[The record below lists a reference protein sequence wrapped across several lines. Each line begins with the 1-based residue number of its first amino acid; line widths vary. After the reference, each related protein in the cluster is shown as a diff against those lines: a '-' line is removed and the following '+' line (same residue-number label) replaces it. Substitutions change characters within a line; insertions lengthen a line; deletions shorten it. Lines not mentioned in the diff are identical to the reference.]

1 MRSIPAS
8 AEPRTS
14 DAVLRIEQ
22 LSVTYATEQGE
33 VPAVRDFSLEIAAG
47 ECVGIVGESGAGKS
61 QTFLAV
67 MGLLG
72 SRARVRGS
80 ARFGD
85 LELLGS
91 DAAVLDRV
99 RGSAMSMIFQDP
111 LTTLTPHLRIG
122 DLIAEPLVRHK
133 GLSWRAARK
142 EALRLLNAVRVNDA
156 SRRMKQYPHEISG
169 GMRQRVMIASALAC
183 NPRLVIAD
191 EPTTALDV
199 TIQAQII
206 ALLAELKRERGM
218 SLVLITHDF
227 GLVAGIAD
235 RVVVMSGG
243 RIVEQGPTERVL
255 RSPEQ
260 PYTRALL
267 EATPRLAKPSQAD
280 ESVVPANGEPIL
292 ELFDVR
298 VQFEL
303 RGGLLGR
310 RARVQAV
317 EGVSVWVRAGEA
329 LGIVGESGC
338 GKSTLARAIL
348 QLIKPVSGRVVWMG
362 RGLQEMAR
370 SELRSLRREMQIV
383 FQDPLASLN
392 PRMTVGEIVAEPL
405 LVHSPQL
412 GSAARTQASIEM
424 LEKVGLAP
432 QMLNRFPHQLSGGQ
446 AQRVAIARAMI
457 VRPALLICDEPVSA
471 LDVSIQAQIVAL
483 LRQLMRE
490 HRMSILFISH
500 NLAVVQ
506 QLCERV
512 LVLYLGRMMELADA
526 ASLYAQPLHPY
537 TQALLAAVPVPD
549 PEIQPGRLAEALP
562 GELPSPLSPPS
573 GCVFRT
579 RCTHATGLCA
589 REAPAWEAVGPL
601 RNVACHRWQEPNTAN
616 PAAKSLSLPQGGS
629 VD

>member
-14 DAVLRIEQ
+14 NAVLRIEQ

-33 VPAVRDFSLEIAAG
+33 VPAVRDFSLDIAAG
-47 ECVGIVGESGAGKS
+47 ECVGVVGESGAGKS

-72 SRARVRGS
+72 SSARVRGS

-91 DAAVLDRV
+91 AAADLDRV
-99 RGSAMSMIFQDP
+99 RGSAISMIFQDP
-111 LTTLTPHLRIG
+111 LTALTPHLRIG
-122 DLIAEPLVRHK
+122 DLIAEPLVRHRK
-133 GLSWRAARK
+133 LSWRAARE
-142 EALRLLNAVRVNDA
+142 EALRLLNAVHVNDPA
-156 SRRMKQYPHEISG
+156 RRMKQYPHEISG

-183 NPRLVIAD
+183 NPRLLIAD

-199 TIQAQII
+199 TVQAQII

-267 EATPRLAKPSQAD
+267 EATPRLAMPSQAS
-280 ESVVPANGEPIL
+280 EAAVSASGEPVL
-292 ELFDVR
+292 NLSDVR

-303 RGGLLGR
+303 RGGWLGR

-317 EGVSVWVRAGEA
+317 EGVTVSVRAGEA

-348 QLIKPVSGRVVWMG
+348 QLIKPVSGRIVWMG
-362 RGLQEMAR
+362 RELHEMAR
-370 SELRSLRREMQIV
+370 SELRPLRREMQIV
-383 FQDPLASLN
+383 FQDPLASLD

-405 LVHSPQL
+405 LVHSPHL
-412 GSAARTQASIEM
+412 TSAARTQASIEM
-424 LEKVGLAP
+424 LQKVGLEP

-457 VRPALLICDEPVSA
+457 VRPSLLVCDEPVSA

-526 ASLYAQPLHPY
+526 ASLYAHPL
-537 TQALLAAVPVPD
+537 
-549 PEIQPGRLAEALP
+549 
-562 GELPSPLSPPS
+562 
-573 GCVFRT
+573 
-579 RCTHATGLCA
+579 
-589 REAPAWEAVGPL
+589 
-601 RNVACHRWQEPNTAN
+601 
-616 PAAKSLSLPQGGS
+616 
-629 VD
+629 